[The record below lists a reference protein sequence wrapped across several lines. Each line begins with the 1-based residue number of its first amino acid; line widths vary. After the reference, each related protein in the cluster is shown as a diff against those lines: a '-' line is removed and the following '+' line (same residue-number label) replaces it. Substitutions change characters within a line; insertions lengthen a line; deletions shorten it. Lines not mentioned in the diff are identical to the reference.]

1 MTCSD
6 ICSPL
11 FISDKCMGHDGMEL
25 DLYLTVQHV
34 HTHTH
39 THTNMRTYTQRS
51 AYFEIQSRLLR
62 VPDKAAL
69 QDTTNINISFNYFT
83 RFASHVCVC
92 VCVGGCVFVCV
103 CVVLK

>member
-1 MTCSD
+1 
-6 ICSPL
+6 
-11 FISDKCMGHDGMEL
+11 MGYDGKEL
-25 DLYLTVQHV
+25 DVYLTVQHMHR

-39 THTNMRTYTQRS
+39 IHRNMRTYTQS

-83 RFASHVCVC
+83 RFASHVCVSVCGGVCLC
-92 VCVGGCVFVCV
+92 VCVLF
-103 CVVLK
+103 